1 MLQKANLRVS
11 EHHDAPS
18 SVHYR
23 LDLSQ
28 SDDRDVY
35 ASLCK
40 QARAQAGENFIN
52 EQLNGKP
59 FEFQEE
65 LPKDPTEKL
74 TRGIIELDFVTTRL
88 SHEARYQFNLKDP
101 IQRAKATKMLERVYL
116 AKVSAPSAVLAGAE
130 DDDEEE
136 AGPGGEFAGGGGSG
150 AGKGHS
156 EEQKLGTIGSAHG
169 GGDQWTNVTVDGKK
183 VNVHEWRVN
192 IDSKGAFKWREDID
206 SSGVAETLKETW
218 RVPTKGVLEFDL
230 ITSNPMYESDHHC
243 RGELPFDGDGS
254 SSNLQTD
261 WLAEFCVCPVLHHHH
276 CRCCCQ

>member
-11 EHHDAPS
+11 EHRDAPS
-18 SVHYR
+18 SVHYC
-23 LDLSQ
+23 LDLSK

-40 QARAQAGENFIN
+40 QARAQAGENFVN

-74 TRGIIELDFVTTRL
+74 TSGIVELDFVTTRL

-116 AKVSAPSAVLAGAE
+116 AKVSAPSAVLSGE
-130 DDDEEE
+130 DPDEV
-136 AGPGGEFAGGGGSG
+136 GGGS
-150 AGKGHS
+150 ADKGHS
-156 EEQKLGTIGSAHG
+156 EEHKLGTIGTAHG

-206 SSGVAETLKETW
+206 SSGVAESLKETW
-218 RVPTKGVLEFDL
+218 RVPTKGMLEFDL
-230 ITSNPMYESDHHC
+230 ITSNPMYELVCGVDNKTPKH
-243 RGELPFDGDGS
+243 RLPGYLYPRLSMRSAVPITWRLCLEHIGTCS
-254 SSNLQTD
+254 RIII
-261 WLAEFCVCPVLHHHH
+261 V
-276 CRCCCQ
+276 